1 MDYTAKIEQFI
12 ADELLIG
19 RIQGRI
25 NPDESLFASGV
36 LDSLS
41 ILRLISFIEEQ
52 FDVVVDDAEVVPD
65 NFQSINEING
75 FITKKIQEK
84 QAL

>member
-12 ADELLIG
+12 VDELIIG
-19 RIQGRI
+19 GSQERI

-41 ILRLISFIEEQ
+41 ILRLIAFIEEQ
-52 FDVVVDDAEVVPD
+52 FGVIIEDAEVVPD
-65 NFQSINEING
+65 NFQSINEINS
-75 FITKKIQEK
+75 FITKKVREK
-84 QAL
+84 QPH